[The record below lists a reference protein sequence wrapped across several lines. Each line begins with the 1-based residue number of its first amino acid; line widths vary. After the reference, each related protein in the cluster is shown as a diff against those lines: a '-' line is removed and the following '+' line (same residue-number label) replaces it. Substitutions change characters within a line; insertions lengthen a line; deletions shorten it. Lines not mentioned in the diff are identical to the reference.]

1 MSATIDWPSL
11 GFRVT
16 KTVQKGELETLEK
29 VSDSPLTVIVEA
41 PPEGNDLAK
50 ASTAR
55 KLTLM
60 ALFSGAQFLDA
71 FNNRSVPTF
80 S

>member
-1 MSATIDWPSL
+1 MSGAIDWPSL
-11 GFRVT
+11 TIRVT
-16 KTVQKGELETLEK
+16 KPVQKGGLKTMERF
-29 VSDSPLTVIVEA
+29 SDSPLTVIVEA
-41 PPEGNDLAK
+41 PPEENDLAK

-71 FNNRSVPTF
+71 FNNRSVPIF
-80 S
+80 A

>member
-1 MSATIDWPSL
+1 MDRHSLAIRVAT
-11 GFRVT
+11 
-16 KTVQKGELETLEK
+16 TVQEEELETLERF
-29 VSDSPLTVIVEA
+29 SDSSLTLTTEF
-41 PPEGNDLAK
+41 PPEDNILAN

-71 FNNRSVPTF
+71 FNNRSVRAF
-80 S
+80 A